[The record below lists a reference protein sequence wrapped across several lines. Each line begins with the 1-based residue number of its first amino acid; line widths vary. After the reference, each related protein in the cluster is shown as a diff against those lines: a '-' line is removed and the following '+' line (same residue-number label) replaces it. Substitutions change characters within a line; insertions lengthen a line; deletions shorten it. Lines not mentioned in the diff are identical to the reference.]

1 MHRSALIVLLVLLPL
16 AAVADSSYVYSREAH
31 PAPGAHEP
39 VKLPTPVED
48 YSTTMARL
56 EAEGLLAGDRTPPPD
71 PQVGDTWLWYIWD
84 LGGMPV
90 SDLLPCT
97 VRGMGDHI
105 YVVVEDSQWNVNID
119 QAAVDTIVEHFDN
132 VSVGDFPDQG
142 IWDLNTGHFGPP
154 PDFDGLERIFFLYYE
169 FNISADGY
177 FWIYDQYPDGSQPW
191 ASNEADVIYLA
202 TDSGNCASDY
212 LMAVGAHE
220 FEHLIHF
227 NQDENEDIWLDEG
240 MGELAMWLFGNPD
253 NISSFNT
260 NPDNPLTAWGSSWA
274 DYIQTYL
281 WTLYIYEQFG
291 GQQVIWD
298 TVHHPYNGINSYQT
312 VITDLGY
319 PDLIQDIFVNW
330 TTANF
335 LDEPAIYDGL
345 YGYLGDTLPP
355 FNPWRTLSTFP
366 ASGSGS
372 VSDWAGEYIRILDGS
387 DGSAPHITID
397 GSDIHD
403 FRVKIIGRDV
413 ALPTVVVEME
423 LDGSESGS
431 YTFMEGASHDEVI
444 VNVSST
450 TTAGTGSYSYGV
462 ELVPTDGPELPAFG
476 VGLAAYPNPFNPAT
490 QFKVKLDRAGEVGIE
505 IFDLAG
511 RRVDGIA
518 SNRLDAGEHLIDW
531 RPAQLPSGLYLAR
544 LMQDGESLATE
555 KLVLMK

>member
-1 MHRSALIVLLVLLPL
+1 MHRTVLLVLLAMLPL
-16 AAVADSSYVYSREAH
+16 VAAADSSFTYLREAH
-31 PAPGAHEP
+31 PAPGAVEP
-39 VKLPTPVED
+39 IKLPTPVED

-56 EAEGLLAGDRTPPPD
+56 EAEGLLDADRTPPPD

-132 VSVGDFPDQG
+132 VSVGNFPDQG
-142 IWDLNTGHFGPP
+142 IWDLNTSHFGPP

-227 NQDENEDIWLDEG
+227 NQDQNEDIWLDEG

-253 NISSFNT
+253 HISSFNT

-274 DYIQTYL
+274 DYIQCYL

-291 GQQVIWD
+291 GQPLIWD
-298 TVHHPYNGINSYQT
+298 VMHHPYNGMISYET
-312 VITDLGY
+312 VIADHGYTDQ
-319 PDLIQDIFVNW
+319 IEDIFVNW

-335 LDEPAIYDGL
+335 LDEPAIYDGQ

-355 FNPWRTLSTFP
+355 FNPWRTVSTFP
-366 ASGSGS
+366 SNGSGS

-403 FRVKIIGRDV
+403 FRVKIIGHDV
-413 ALPTVVVEME
+413 ALPTVVAEME
-423 LDGSESGS
+423 LDASESGS

-450 TTAGTGSYSYGV
+450 TTAGTGSYTYGV
-462 ELVPTDGPELPAFG
+462 ELVPTDSPELPAYG

-490 QFKVKLDRAGEVGIE
+490 QFSVKLDRAGEVGIE

-511 RRVDGIA
+511 RRVDGIPSA
-518 SNRLDAGEHLIDW
+518 HLDAGEHLVDW
-531 RPAQLPSGLYLAR
+531 RPAGLPSGVYMAR
-544 LMQDGESLATE
+544 MLRDGEALASQ